1 MHDPS
6 KYGFYIVCVYLKVT
20 VDSNVRSLVYLLGV
34 SLWILRLLQL
44 LILTCLGLQ
53 ARLLN

>member
-6 KYGFYIVCVYLKVT
+6 MVSVYLKVT
-20 VDSNVRSLVYLLGV
+20 IDSNVRSLVYLLGV
-34 SLWILRLLQL
+34 SLWILLQL
-44 LILTCLGLQ
+44 SILTCLGLK